1 MARSVGLWLCLY
13 LPLLFTDAKTV
24 GQQDSQRETLDKPF
38 SRVKLE
44 PVLTTKQVKA
54 RDDTYSPDQSLPLP
68 EMLDLDVEQRRRLSR
83 GSDDEEQQSTFSQ
96 SFENDSV
103 TTPQATEFNNVTNVA
118 AEGDGNDVDDANL
131 HGNTSSSDD
140 TPGLFN
146 PFYPLVESSYAA
158 YAVLFLAGLVL
169 AVGVVGNMAVM
180 CIVWNNYYMR
190 SAWNYLLASMAF
202 WDFLVLVLCL
212 PVVVVN
218 QLSHRRILGDITCR
232 MVPYMEVVSLGITS
246 FTLCAL
252 GIDRFHAATS
262 SSQPKARR
270 VERCRSVL
278 LKLLLV
284 WLAALLLSSPEI
296 FLWQLSQAV
305 SRSSGRLVDSCT
317 ITPSSPLSLYLP
329 DSLHSLLLRYHQGRM
344 WWSFGSYFCLPILFT
359 ILCQMA
365 TRNVNSDYS
374 SAKKQRDHE
383 DRSSNQKRQQHQA
396 VERQLNCTLLAL
408 AVVYGICALP
418 EHVCNIT
425 LAYTHIT
432 ISDDTA
438 AMLALLHHFLL
449 FFKSSVTPVLLL
461 CLCKALG
468 QAFKDCCCCCCQE
481 CQPNTTQG
489 SPGSAQVK
497 LKAATETSI
506 LFDKAK
512 DTSAILSIS
521 S

>member
-1 MARSVGLWLCLY
+1 MARPVWFLLFLY
-13 LPLLFTDAKTV
+13 APLLFTDTR
-24 GQQDSQRETLDKPF
+24 SLNKPSSVTF
-38 SRVKLE
+38 QSI
-44 PVLTTKQVKA
+44 LTTKQIRTKQ
-54 RDDTYSPDQSLPLP
+54 RETYSPDQSLPLP
-68 EMLDLDVEQRRRLSR
+68 VLNSDQHLRLAR
-83 GSDDEEQQSTFSQ
+83 GTDEEEQQSTFGQ

-103 TTPQATEFNNVTNVA
+103 TPPQVTEFNSA
-118 AEGDGNDVDDANL
+118 SGNSNEQQ
-131 HGNTSSSDD
+131 GNGSSPDRGA
-140 TPGLFN
+140 PGLFN
-146 PFYPLVESSYAA
+146 PFYPLVEGSYAA
-158 YAVLFLAGLVL
+158 YAVLFLAGVVL
-169 AVGVVGNMAVM
+169 ALGVVGNMAVM

-202 WDFLVLVLCL
+202 WDFLVLVVCL
-212 PVVVVN
+212 PVVVLN
-218 QLSHRRILGDITCR
+218 QLSHRRILGDITCS

-262 SSQPKARR
+262 SSQPKARQ

-284 WLAALLLSSPEI
+284 WLSALLLSSPEI

-305 SRSSGRLVDSCT
+305 SPSTGRLVDSCT
-317 ITPSSPLSLYLP
+317 ITPASPLSLYLP

-344 WWSFGSYFCLPILFT
+344 WWCFGCYFCLPILFT
-359 ILCQMA
+359 VLCQMA
-365 TRNVNSDYS
+365 TRNVNSDS
-374 SAKKQRDHE
+374 SSSQKQRNQD
-383 DRSSNQKRQQHQA
+383 DRSINQKRQQHQA

-432 ISDDTA
+432 VSEDTA
-438 AMLALLHHFLL
+438 TMLGLLHHFLL

-468 QAFKDCCCCCCQE
+468 QAFMDCCCCCCQE
-481 CQPNTTQG
+481 CQPNTSQG
-489 SPGSAQVK
+489 SPGSTQVK
-497 LKAATETSI
+497 LKAANESSF
-506 LFDKAK
+506 FDKAK

>member
-1 MARSVGLWLCLY
+1 MAPSVGLWLCLY
-13 LPLLFTDAKTV
+13 LSLLFTDAKSV
-24 GQQDSQRETLDKPF
+24 EQHDQRRSALDKPPPS
-38 SRVKLE
+38 SRIKLE
-44 PVLTTKQVKA
+44 PLWRA
-54 RDDTYSPDQSLPLP
+54 EDDTSNPQSLSLS
-68 EMLDLDVEQRRRLSR
+68 ELLDLDLDRHRRLAR
-83 GSDDEEQQSTFSQ
+83 GADEEEQQSTFSQ

-103 TTPQATEFNNVTNVA
+103 TPPQVTAFDNGTKVA
-118 AEGDGNDVDDANL
+118 ADDDREDNDDTSH
-131 HGNTSSSDD
+131 HGNTSISVRED
-140 TPGLFN
+140 PRPFN
-146 PFYPLVESSYAA
+146 PFYPLAESSYAA
-158 YAVLFLAGLVL
+158 YAILFLGGLVL
-169 AVGVVGNMAVM
+169 VLGVVGNMAVM
-180 CIVWNNYYMR
+180 CVVWNNYYMR

-212 PVVVVN
+212 PVVVLN

-232 MVPYMEVVSLGITS
+232 MVPYMEAVSLGVTS

-284 WLAALLLSSPEI
+284 WLTALLLSSPEI
-296 FLWQLSQAV
+296 FLWQLSQ
-305 SRSSGRLVDSCT
+305 SLSPSTSQLVDSCV

-344 WWSFGSYFCLPILFT
+344 WWCFGCYFCLPILFT

-365 TRNVNSDYS
+365 TRNVSSDSNSTQ
-374 SAKKQRDHE
+374 KQRNQD

-408 AVVYGICALP
+408 AVVYGVCALP
-418 EHVCNIT
+418 EHVCKIT

-432 ISDDTA
+432 VSENTA
-438 AMLALLHHFLL
+438 NMLTLMHHFLL

-468 QAFKDCCCCCCQE
+468 QAFMDCCCCCCQD
-481 CQPNTTQG
+481 CQPTTAQG
-489 SPGSAQVK
+489 SPSSAQVK
-497 LKAATETSI
+497 LKAANETSI
-506 LFDKAK
+506 FFDKAK

>member
-1 MARSVGLWLCLY
+1 MVPPVALWLCISLV
-13 LPLLFTDAKTV
+13 LIFTEAGSTERSEEPSSLI
-24 GQQDSQRETLDKPF
+24 Q
-38 SRVKLE
+38 LE
-44 PVLTTKQVKA
+44 RLWIGTEEGRPI
-54 RDDTYSPDQSLPLP
+54 PDV
-68 EMLDLDVEQRRRLSR
+68 LDLDQARRSHNRRPAR
-83 GSDDEEQQSTFSQ
+83 GAEEDEQQSTFGQ

-103 TTPQATEFNNVTNVA
+103 TPPQATEFANGTNVGA
-118 AEGDGNDVDDANL
+118 GNA
-131 HGNTSSSDD
+131 SDSGAD
-140 TPGLFN
+140 PPDHPGLFN
-146 PFYPLVESSYAA
+146 PFYPLADSSYSA

-180 CIVWNNYYMR
+180 CVVWNNYYMR

-212 PVVVVN
+212 PVVVLN

-232 MVPYMEVVSLGITS
+232 MVPYMEAVSLGITS

-252 GIDRFHAATS
+252 GIDRFLAATS
-262 SSQPKARR
+262 TSTSPLKARR
-270 VERCRSVL
+270 VERCGAVL

-284 WLAALLLSSPEI
+284 WISSLTLSSPEI
-296 FLWQLSQAV
+296 FLWQPNRSV
-305 SRSSGRLVDSCT
+305 SPSTGRLVDSCT
-317 ITPSSPLSLYLP
+317 VTPSSPLSLYLP

-344 WWSFGSYFCLPILFT
+344 WWCFGCYFCLPILFT
-359 ILCQMA
+359 VLCQMA
-365 TRNVNSDYS
+365 TRNVNSDSS
-374 SAKKQRDHE
+374 SAQKQRGHD
-383 DRSSNQKRQQHQA
+383 DRTSSNQKRHQV

-425 LAYTHIT
+425 VAYARIAV
-432 ISDDTA
+432 SKDTA

-468 QAFKDCCCCCCQE
+468 QAFMDCCCCCCQE
-481 CQPNTTQG
+481 CQPTSAQD
-489 SPGSAQVK
+489 SPTSAQVK
-497 LKAATETSI
+497 LNAVTETSI
-506 LFDKAK
+506 YFDKAK
-512 DTSAILSIS
+512 DTSAILSVS

>member
-1 MARSVGLWLCLY
+1 MAVGLWLCLY
-13 LPLLFTDAKTV
+13 LPLLLADAKSV
-24 GQQDSQRETLDKPF
+24 EHHDSQRDAPDKP
-38 SRVKLE
+38 SPGVKLE
-44 PVLTTKQVKA
+44 PLWTKQVRA
-54 RDDTYSPDQSLPLP
+54 QDDADTPDQSLPLP
-68 EMLDLDVEQRRRLSR
+68 ELLDLDVEQHRRLSR
-83 GSDDEEQQSTFSQ
+83 GADEDEQQSTFSQ

-103 TTPQATEFNNVTNVA
+103 TTPQATELNNVTDVA
-118 AEGDGNDVDDANL
+118 AGGNDGNDVDEVHLD
-131 HGNTSSSDD
+131 GNTSSSVA
-140 TPGLFN
+140 PGLFN
-146 PFYPLVESSYAA
+146 PFYPLADSSYAA
-158 YAVLFLAGLVL
+158 YAVMFLAGLVL

-212 PVVVVN
+212 PMVVIN

-296 FLWQLSQAV
+296 FLWQLSQTV
-305 SRSSGRLVDSCT
+305 SSSTGRLVDSCT
-317 ITPSSPLSLYLP
+317 ITPSSPLSFYLP

-344 WWSFGSYFCLPILFT
+344 WWCFGCYFCLPVLFT

-365 TRNVNSDYS
+365 TRNVNSDYT
-374 SAKKQRDHE
+374 SAKKQRDHD

-418 EHVCNIT
+418 EHICNIT
-425 LAYTHIT
+425 LAYTQIT
-432 ISDDTA
+432 VSEDTA

-468 QAFKDCCCCCCQE
+468 QAFMDCCCCCCQE

-497 LKAATETSI
+497 LKAANETSI

>member
-1 MARSVGLWLCLY
+1 MDPSVGLFLCLFVS
-13 LPLLFTDAKTV
+13 LTLADAKNV
-24 GQQDSQRETLDKPF
+24 EQHEGRQANVDKPP
-38 SRVKLE
+38 SSPVKLE
-44 PVLTTKQVKA
+44 ALRTGKQVKA
-54 RDDTYSPDQSLPLP
+54 QGDRSPSLP
-68 EMLDLDVEQRRRLSR
+68 EMLDLDLDRNRRQAR
-83 GSDDEEQQSTFSQ
+83 GADEDEQQSTFGH
-96 SFENDSV
+96 SFENEWV
-103 TTPQATEFNNVTNVA
+103 TAPQVTEFDNGTRVTAGN
-118 AEGDGNDVDDANL
+118 GDRDDRNHGL
-131 HGNTSSSDD
+131 HGNASDRERD
-140 TPGLFN
+140 APGLFN
-146 PFYPLVESSYAA
+146 PFYPLAEGSYAA

-169 AVGVVGNMAVM
+169 AVGVVGNMAVI

-190 SAWNYLLASMAF
+190 SSWNYLLATMAF

-212 PVVVVN
+212 PVVVLN

-262 SSQPKARR
+262 STQPKARR

-305 SRSSGRLVDSCT
+305 SPSTGRLVDSCT

-344 WWSFGSYFCLPILFT
+344 WWSFGCYFCLPVLFT
-359 ILCQMA
+359 VLCQLA
-365 TRNVNSDYS
+365 TRNVNSDS
-374 SAKKQRDHE
+374 SAAQKQRGHD
-383 DRSSNQKRQQHQA
+383 DRSSNQKRQQHQL

-408 AVVYGICALP
+408 AVVYGLCALP

-425 LAYTHIT
+425 LAYTHIAV
-432 ISDDTA
+432 SEDTA

-468 QAFKDCCCCCCQE
+468 QAFMDCCCCCCQE
-481 CQPNTTQG
+481 CQPTAAQG
-489 SPGSAQVK
+489 SPSSAQVK
-497 LKAATETSI
+497 LKGANETSI
-506 LFDKAK
+506 FFDKAK
-512 DTSAILSIS
+512 DASAILSIS

>member
-1 MARSVGLWLCLY
+1 MAPSVGLWLCLY
-13 LPLLFTDAKTV
+13 LLLLFTDAKSV
-24 GQQDSQRETLDKPF
+24 GQHDQQHDSIDKSP
-38 SRVKLE
+38 SHVQLKGGALW
-44 PVLTTKQVKA
+44 TTKQLKTQ
-54 RDDTYSPDQSLPLP
+54 DDTYAPYKSPLLP
-68 EMLDLDVEQRRRLSR
+68 EMVDLDLDQHRRLSR
-83 GSDDEEQQSTFSQ
+83 GTDEDEQQSTFSL

-103 TTPQATEFNNVTNVA
+103 TTPQATEIENVTKVTK
-118 AEGDGNDVDDANL
+118 GDGGKDNEDTNL
-131 HGNTSSSDD
+131 HGNTSNTDHYA
-140 TPGLFN
+140 PGLFN
-146 PFYPLVESSYAA
+146 PFYPLAESSYAA
-158 YAVLFLAGLVL
+158 YAVLCLAGLVL

-212 PVVVVN
+212 PVVVIN
-218 QLSHRRILGDITCR
+218 QLSHRRILGNITCR
-232 MVPYMEVVSLGITS
+232 MVPYMEIVSLGITS

-262 SSQPKARR
+262 SSQPKARQ

-278 LKLLLV
+278 LKMLLV
-284 WLAALLLSSPEI
+284 WLGALLLSSPEI
-296 FLWQLSQAV
+296 FLWQLSQGV
-305 SRSSGRLVDSCT
+305 SPSNGRLIDSCT
-317 ITPSSPLSLYLP
+317 ITASSPLSLYLP

-344 WWSFGSYFCLPILFT
+344 WWCFGCYFCLPILFT

-365 TRNVNSDYS
+365 TRNVNSDS
-374 SAKKQRDHE
+374 SAAQKQRTHD

-408 AVVYGICALP
+408 AVVYGVCALP

-432 ISDDTA
+432 LSEDTA

-461 CLCKALG
+461 CLCKA
-468 QAFKDCCCCCCQE
+468 FMDCCCCCCQE
-481 CQPNTTQG
+481 CQQTTTEG

-497 LKAATETSI
+497 LKAANETSI
-506 LFDKAK
+506 FFDKAK
-512 DTSAILSIS
+512 ETSAILSIS

>member
-1 MARSVGLWLCLY
+1 MALSVGLWLCLY
-13 LPLLFTDAKTV
+13 LPLLFTNAKSV
-24 GQQDSQRETLDKPF
+24 GKHDSQLDTIDKPF

-44 PVLTTKQVKA
+44 PLWITKQLRTGVDA
-54 RDDTYSPDQSLPLP
+54 ANQSFPLP
-68 EMLDLDVEQRRRLSR
+68 EMLDLDLDQHHRQAR
-83 GSDDEEQQSTFSQ
+83 GAEEEEQQSTFSQ

-103 TTPQATEFNNVTNVA
+103 TTPQATEINNVTNVA
-118 AEGDGNDVDDANL
+118 AGDDDNDNINL
-131 HGNTSSSDD
+131 LGNTTISDHD
-140 TPGLFN
+140 PPGLFN
-146 PFYPLVESSYAA
+146 PFYPLADSSYSA

-212 PVVVVN
+212 PVVVLN

-232 MVPYMEVVSLGITS
+232 MVPYMEAVSLGITS

-305 SRSSGRLVDSCT
+305 SPSTGQLVDSCT
-317 ITPSSPLSLYLP
+317 ITPSSPLSFYLP

-344 WWSFGSYFCLPILFT
+344 WWCFGCYFCLPILFT

-365 TRNVNSDYS
+365 TRNVNSDS
-374 SAKKQRDHE
+374 TSAQKQRNQD
-383 DRSSNQKRQQHQA
+383 DRSTNQKRQQHQA

-408 AVVYGICALP
+408 AVVYGVCALP

-432 ISDDTA
+432 VSEDTA

-468 QAFKDCCCCCCQE
+468 QAFMDCCCCCCQE
-481 CQPNTTQG
+481 CQPTTAQG
-489 SPGSAQVK
+489 SPSSAQVK
-497 LKAATETSI
+497 LKAANETSI
-506 LFDKAK
+506 FFDKAK
-512 DTSAILSIS
+512 DTSAILSITS
-521 S
+521 

>member
-1 MARSVGLWLCLY
+1 N
-13 LPLLFTDAKTV
+13 LPN
-24 GQQDSQRETLDKPF
+24 
-38 SRVKLE
+38 
-44 PVLTTKQVKA
+44 
-54 RDDTYSPDQSLPLP
+54 QSLPLAD
-68 EMLDLDVEQRRRLSR
+68 MLDLDVDQHRRLAR
-83 GSDDEEQQSTFSQ
+83 GADEEEQQSTFSQ

-103 TTPQATEFNNVTNVA
+103 TTPQATELTNFTKA
-118 AEGDGNDVDDANL
+118 AAGDGGSDENVNL
-131 HGNTSSSDD
+131 HGNTSNPDHGG
-140 TPGLFN
+140 PGLFN
-146 PFYPLVESSYAA
+146 PFYPLAESSYAA
-158 YAVLFLAGLVL
+158 YAILFLAGLVL

-190 SAWNYLLASMAF
+190 S
-202 WDFLVLVLCL
+202 
-212 PVVVVN
+212 
-218 QLSHRRILGDITCR
+218 
-232 MVPYMEVVSLGITS
+232 VVSLGITS

-262 SSQPKARR
+262 SSQPKARQ

-284 WLAALLLSSPEI
+284 WLGSLLLSSPEI
-296 FLWQLSQAV
+296 FLWQLSQTV
-305 SRSSGRLVDSCT
+305 SQSTGRLVDSCT

-344 WWSFGSYFCLPILFT
+344 WWCFGCYFCLPILFT

-365 TRNVNSDYS
+365 TRNVNSDSS
-374 SAKKQRDHE
+374 SAHKQRNHD

-432 ISDDTA
+432 VSEDTA
-438 AMLALLHHFLL
+438 SMLALLHHFLL

-468 QAFKDCCCCCCQE
+468 QAFMDCCCCCCQE

-489 SPGSAQVK
+489 SPGSPKAK
-497 LKAATETSI
+497 LKAANETSI
-506 LFDKAK
+506 FFDKAK